1 MAFEDKKTADGRT
14 NTCPRG
20 MWVPT
25 MLLIPMAPWM
35 VLLTMLLFYRAATG
49 THQLEDD
56 GSSDEEE
63 ELFVNTNHPSPPDY
77 SPSDTSSSSGQDWSM
92 WLVHCA
98 CVHFIQWKLLCLS
111 ARGCAIG
118 GRPRLC
124 TAANFSTGAVTYFA
138 TSTYFLCWPAY
149 TTYVRYRNV

>member
-1 MAFEDKKTADGRT
+1 
-14 NTCPRG
+14 
-20 MWVPT
+20 

-77 SPSDTSSSSGQDWSM
+77 SPSDTSSSSGQD
-92 WLVHCA
+92 
-98 CVHFIQWKLLCLS
+98 
-111 ARGCAIG
+111 
-118 GRPRLC
+118 
-124 TAANFSTGAVTYFA
+124 
-138 TSTYFLCWPAY
+138 
-149 TTYVRYRNV
+149 